1 MSGFQVWIPKE
12 HLPYFHR
19 VYSNPSCID
28 LLNMRKRIEQKISA
42 IEGESECRKTISS
55 QLQRENSAHSTTE
68 VHNQFE
74 EEPEGEEDTDM
85 DIGIMDRADVLFKY
99 ILRSFRKYYCKSF
112 NDVTEYRKRKRRV
125 TLKLTLINA
134 MKEFKDKMFPDS
146 NLPDLEIY
154 LLSLITHRV
163 SPRIPK
169 RNKWLKIKDLMKTT
183 LYQFNR
189 KRLQTFLSHP
199 QFAFLLLKFLETP
212 EILSTLSKRSQL
224 IKDEKW
230 RTTLLEHIDLLK
242 NECISRMESKF
253 KDSQA

>member
-1 MSGFQVWIPKE
+1 MELSWIEPMC
-12 HLPYFHR
+12 F
-19 VYSNPSCID
+19 SS
-28 LLNMRKRIEQKISA
+28 
-42 IEGESECRKTISS
+42 ISS
-55 QLQRENSAHSTTE
+55 DPSENTTAK
-68 VHNQFE
+68 V
-74 EEPEGEEDTDM
+74 
-85 DIGIMDRADVLFKY
+85 
-99 ILRSFRKYYCKSF
+99 F

-125 TLKLTLINA
+125 TLKLTLLGA

-169 RNKWLKIKDLMKTT
+169 RKKWLKIKDLMKTT

-212 EILSTLSKRSQL
+212 DILSTLSKRSQL
-224 IKDEKW
+224 IKDEKCR
-230 RTTLLEHIDLLK
+230 RTLMEHIELLK
-242 NECISRMESKF
+242 KDCANKLCSKNNNF
-253 KDSQA
+253 LA

>member
-1 MSGFQVWIPKE
+1 MFFSSISLD
-12 HLPYFHR
+12 HLE
-19 VYSNPSCID
+19 N
-28 LLNMRKRIEQKISA
+28 
-42 IEGESECRKTISS
+42 TIA
-55 QLQRENSAHSTTE
+55 N
-68 VHNQFE
+68 
-74 EEPEGEEDTDM
+74 
-85 DIGIMDRADVLFKY
+85 K
-99 ILRSFRKYYCKSF
+99 F

-134 MKEFKDKMFPDS
+134 MVEFKDEIFPNS
-146 NLPDLEIY
+146 TLPDLEIY

-169 RNKWLKIKDLMKTT
+169 RKKWLKIKDLMKTT

-212 EILSTLSKRSQL
+212 DILSTLSNRSQL

-230 RTTLLEHIDLLK
+230 RRNLMEHIETLK
-242 NECISRMESKF
+242 SECNSKISSKS
-253 KDSQA
+253 KDFQA

>member
-1 MSGFQVWIPKE
+1 MSGFQIWIPRE
-12 HLPYFHR
+12 RLSYYHR
-19 VYSNPSCID
+19 LYSNPTCYD
-28 LLNMRKRIEQKISA
+28 LLSMKNRIEQKLNIKDA
-42 IEGESECRKTISS
+42 ESECKMTSS
-55 QLQRENSAHSTTE
+55 YQLQPEGSVLSTTE
-68 VHNQFE
+68 VHNE
-74 EEPEGEEDTDM
+74 IEKEPEGEDDTNM
-85 DIGIMDRADVLFKY
+85 DLGIMDRADVLFKY

-134 MKEFKDKMFPDS
+134 MKEFKEEMFPDS
-146 NLPDLEIY
+146 DLPDLEIY

-169 RNKWLKIKDLMKTT
+169 RNKWQKIKDLMKTT

-212 EILSTLSKRSQL
+212 DILSTLSKRSQL
-224 IKDEKW
+224 IKDEKC
-230 RTTLLEHIDLLK
+230 RTTLLEHIELLK
-242 NECISRMESKF
+242 SECLSRMSLKS

>member
-1 MSGFQVWIPKE
+1 MKE
-12 HLPYFHR
+12 
-19 VYSNPSCID
+19 
-28 LLNMRKRIEQKISA
+28 RIEQEMHINH
-42 IEGESECRKTISS
+42 IEP
-55 QLQRENSAHSTTE
+55 ENKELKQSHQQVENTSHSTTE
-68 VHNQFE
+68 GNIVNE
-74 EEPEGEEDTDM
+74 EMSVDEDENDG

-99 ILRSFRKYYCKSF
+99 ILRSFRKHYCKSF

-125 TLKLTLINA
+125 TLKLTLLGA

-169 RNKWLKIKDLMKTT
+169 RKKWLKIKDLMKTT

-212 EILSTLSKRSQL
+212 DILSTLSKRSQL
-224 IKDEKW
+224 IKDEKCR
-230 RTTLLEHIDLLK
+230 RTLIEHIKMLTKDCSNKVSLK
-242 NECISRMESKF
+242 TR
-253 KDSQA
+253 DTQA

>member
-1 MSGFQVWIPKE
+1 MCFSSTF
-12 HLPYFHR
+12 LD
-19 VYSNPSCID
+19 PSE
-28 LLNMRKRIEQKISA
+28 N
-42 IEGESECRKTISS
+42 TI
-55 QLQRENSAHSTTE
+55 AK
-68 VHNQFE
+68 V
-74 EEPEGEEDTDM
+74 
-85 DIGIMDRADVLFKY
+85 
-99 ILRSFRKYYCKSF
+99 F

-125 TLKLTLINA
+125 TLKLTLLSA

-169 RNKWLKIKDLMKTT
+169 RKKWLKIKDLMKTT

-212 EILSTLSKRSQL
+212 NILSTLSKRSQL
-224 IKDEKW
+224 IKDEKC
-230 RTTLLEHIDLLK
+230 RKTLIAHIEMLK
-242 NECISRMESKF
+242 TDCTSKLAIRAREF
-253 KDSQA
+253 QA

>member
-1 MSGFQVWIPKE
+1 MSGFQIWIPKE
-12 HLPYFHR
+12 HLSYYHR
-19 VYSNPSCID
+19 LYSNPSCFD
-28 LLNMRKRIEQKISA
+28 LLNMKKRIEHQIDLNQVDREHLS
-42 IEGESECRKTISS
+42 TSS
-55 QLQRENSAHSTTE
+55 VQLIQDNSVHSTIE
-68 VHNQFE
+68 AHNQFE
-74 EEPEGEEDTDM
+74 GEPEGEEDTEM

-112 NDVTEYRKRKRRV
+112 NEVTEYRKRKRRV

-134 MKEFKDKMFPDS
+134 MKEFKDKMFPES
-146 NLPDLEIY
+146 SLPDLEIY

-189 KRLQTFLSHP
+189 KRLQTFLAHP
-199 QFAFLLLKFLETP
+199 QFSFLLLKFLETP
-212 EILSTLSKRSQL
+212 DILSTLSKRSQL

-230 RTTLLEHIDLLK
+230 RTTLLEHIELLK
-242 NECISRMESKF
+242 NECISRMDSKF